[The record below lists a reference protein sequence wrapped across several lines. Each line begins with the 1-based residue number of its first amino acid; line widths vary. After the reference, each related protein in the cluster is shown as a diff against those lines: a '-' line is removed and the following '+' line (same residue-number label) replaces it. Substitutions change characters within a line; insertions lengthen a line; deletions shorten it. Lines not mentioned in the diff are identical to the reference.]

1 MKLNYLL
8 SASLFLTMLGCS
20 SKRTDVSEL
29 INEEASVAKD
39 LPFNPLQWKVIS
51 STINKQDSTMSTL
64 YGNDLAV
71 RNART
76 SPQHVY
82 PPGSVLSLVTWFQQ
96 EDKHWFGA
104 KIPGQ
109 IKSVEFVIV
118 NPSPDQMPLFS
129 YQLYEGTR
137 PKRMSTVE
145 ASTLNARIDHIL
157 GQRASIMP

>member
-8 SASLFLTMLGCS
+8 SALLFLTMLGCS
-20 SKRTDVSEL
+20 RGRTDISEL
-29 INEEASVAKD
+29 INEEASIVND

-71 RNART
+71 RSART
-76 SPQHVY
+76 SPQRIY

-118 NPSPDQMPLFS
+118 DSSPDHPPLYS

-157 GQRASIMP
+157 GQRASVMP